1 MIIRVINDEICQ
13 KNWGLIVYLE
23 EIQYESQYTNKE
35 RKWIK
40 RINIQTYEMIQIL
53 NMLKLNKIYWWKTR
67 EKNDHIIRN
76 ASLKGNIKIGIFL

>member
-23 EIQYESQYTNKE
+23 EIQYESQYTDKE

-40 RINIQTYEMIQIL
+40 RIYIQTY
-53 NMLKLNKIYWWKTR
+53 
-67 EKNDHIIRN
+67 
-76 ASLKGNIKIGIFL
+76 